1 LSDVGIYPKVINK
14 AKPKAFLVLGNS
26 GSGKGTQS
34 KKIAEKFGF
43 HNIATGDLLRAEMK
57 QNGRHKEI
65 IEESMRL
72 GKLVPTEIVVKLMK
86 QEIEKKN
93 WEGVFLI
100 DGFPRNKDNLIK
112 WNEEI
117 GVEVELVNMF
127 LLNCS

>member
-1 LSDVGIYPKVINK
+1 
-14 AKPKAFLVLGNS
+14 
-26 GSGKGTQS
+26 
-34 KKIAEKFGF
+34 
-43 HNIATGDLLRAEMK
+43 M
-57 QNGRHKEI
+57 
-65 IEESMRL
+65 